1 MGSRR
6 WGMQHQDPDWNL
18 GMTSW
23 SWPELETTYCVDAG
37 LQEPSFGWGTKHK
50 ASNKRREHTQMQENQ
65 KWNM

>member
-1 MGSRR
+1 
-6 WGMQHQDPDWNL
+6 
-18 GMTSW
+18 MTSW